1 MTYVVLRDGKVFE
14 GEAFGAWPENEEI
27 RTGEVVFNTSMSGY
41 QEIITDLSYA
51 GQIIVFTH
59 PQIGNYGWHDEE
71 NEADKILLRGLI
83 VRELSEGEG
92 SLHADRSLE
101 DFCVQNRIWG
111 LKGVDTRA
119 LTKHIRQQGTLPGVL
134 VRTAKV
140 GLNYWNTF
148 LEQQAQAQQ
157 LQLAQK
163 KQLGQE
169 GQIVDP
175 SLSPLHW
182 VYQTTI
188 RESYEIPGEGP
199 LLAVMDFGAKRN
211 ILRQLHLHGFR
222 LKVFPA
228 STKAKEILQYHPQG
242 LVLTNGP
249 GDPSELPA
257 IVETIKE
264 LFPVLPTLGIC
275 LGHQLLALAAGGET
289 YKLPFGH
296 RGGNHPVQNVLTG
309 ETTMTAQNHGYA
321 VREESLVGSGFEV
334 IYRNLNDGT
343 VEGLEHSHYPVLS
356 VQYHPEAAP
365 GPEENAEIFS
375 KFIAKLTK

>member
-1 MTYVVLRDGKVFE
+1 MPYLVLRDGKVFE

-27 RTGEVVFNTSMSGY
+27 RSGEVVFNTSMSGY

-83 VRELSEGEG
+83 VRELSAGEG

-101 DFCVQNRIWG
+101 DFCKQNQIWG
-111 LKGVDTRA
+111 FKGVDTRA

-140 GLNYWNTF
+140 GLEYWNNQS
-148 LEQQAQAQQ
+148 LEAQPA
-157 LQLAQK
+157 
-163 KQLGQE
+163 
-169 GQIVDP
+169 
-175 SLSPLHW
+175 LHW

-188 RESYEIPGEGP
+188 RESYEIPCEGP
-199 LLAVMDFGAKRN
+199 LLAVLDFGAKRN

-228 STKAKEILQYHPQG
+228 STKAKEILQYHPKG

-249 GDPSELPA
+249 GDPSELPL

-275 LGHQLLALAAGGET
+275 LGHQLLALAAGGQT

-321 VREESLVGSGFEV
+321 VREESLLGSGFEV
-334 IYRNLNDGT
+334 SYRNLNDGT
-343 VEGLEHSHYPVLS
+343 VEGLEHSYYPVLS

-365 GPEENAEIFS
+365 GPEENAGIFS
-375 KFIAKLTK
+375 KFFAKLLK

>member
-1 MTYVVLRDGKVFE
+1 MPYVVLKDGRVFE
-14 GEAFGAWPENEEI
+14 GEAFGAWPGNEEI
-27 RTGEVVFNTSMSGY
+27 RSGEVVFNTSMSGY

-71 NEADKILLRGLI
+71 NEADKILLRGII
-83 VRELSEGEG
+83 VRELSAGEG
-92 SLHADRSLE
+92 SLHANRSLE
-101 DFCVQNRIWG
+101 DFCDQNQIWG

-134 VRTAKV
+134 VRTAQV
-140 GLNYWNTF
+140 GLEYWNN
-148 LEQQAQAQQ
+148 LKEKNSEQPAQSEEASVSQ
-157 LQLAQK
+157 L
-163 KQLGQE
+163 
-169 GQIVDP
+169 
-175 SLSPLHW
+175 PLHW

-199 LLAVMDFGAKRN
+199 LLAVLDFGAKRN
-211 ILRQLHLHGFR
+211 ILRQLHLKGFR

-228 STKAKEILQYHPQG
+228 STGSKEILQYQPQG

-249 GDPSELPA
+249 GDPSELPL

-264 LFPVLPTLGIC
+264 LYPLLPTLGIC
-275 LGHQLLALAAGGET
+275 LGHQLLALAAGGQT

-321 VREESLVGSGFEV
+321 VREESMVSSGFKV
-334 IYRNLNDGT
+334 ISRNLNDGT
-343 VEGLEHSHYPVLS
+343 IEGLEHIHYPVFS
-356 VQYHPEAAP
+356 VQYHPEASP

-375 KFIAKLTK
+375 KFIAKLK